1 MRLVK
6 KNVIINGIYEAGVR
20 YPEPA
25 NISYLWN
32 FGFFSLVC
40 LIIQLVSGILLAMHY
55 SAHVDLA
62 FNSIE
67 RLVREVDFGWL
78 LRYVHANGA
87 SFFFIVVYVHMLR
100 GLYFGS
106 YQKPNAML
114 WVSGVVIFLL
124 LIITGFLGYVLPW
137 GQMSY
142 WAATVITN
150 LVTVIPVVGEDIVI
164 WLWGGFNVDNPTLN
178 RFFSLH
184 YLCPF
189 IIVGLVGLHIIFLRE
204 NGSTNPLGV
213 KSNVDQIPFTPYFT
227 IKDLFSFMIFLV
239 LFFAFVFFA
248 PNYLGHPDNYLMADS
263 NVTPA
268 HIVPEWYLL
277 PFYAMLR
284 SIPNK
289 VLGVLALVLAIVV
302 LAFLPFLT
310 ISEVRSSYFR
320 KIHKHLFWSFL
331 ALCFFLGFLGSQPA
345 AAPYLTCG
353 LYSTILYFVYILVL
367 FPYIYMVEKVIIK
380 SLIIGLIAKEEI
392 ALNEELI
399 IAISFM
405 ITIAV
410 IRFAAKDSTNGMCTD
425 RSVNQENNF
434 TFNGKNAVEF
444 VSSTLVFS
452 KMKQKTAQTESK
464 VELKETVD
472 FETDSSLLSITPI
485 SIKATNFSNG
495 TLSSYSTNVLNVLGL
510 SIILFFLG
518 YFLMFK
524 VAYED
529 KLMGYECGFD
539 PFGNARGEFDIRFY
553 LVAILFLIFDLE
565 ITFLFPFS
573 VSIMSMTLFSYS
585 IMLIFLI
592 ILTIGFIYEIKKGA
606 LDWS

>member
-6 KNVIINGIYEAGVR
+6 KNVVINGIYEAGVR

-32 FGFFSLVC
+32 FGFFSLIC

-67 RLVREVDFGWL
+67 RLVREVDYGWL
-78 LRYVHANGA
+78 LRYIHANGA
-87 SFFFIVVYVHMLR
+87 SFFFIVVYIHMLR

-150 LVTVIPVVGEDIVI
+150 LVTVLPVIGEDIVI

-213 KSNVDQIPFTPYFT
+213 KSHVDQIPFTPYFT

-239 LFFAFVFFA
+239 LFFTFVFFA

-310 ISEVRSSYFR
+310 IAEVRSSYFR

-345 AAPYLTCG
+345 AAPYLICG
-353 LYSTILYFVYILVL
+353 LYSTIAYFIYILVL
-367 FPYIYMVEKVIIK
+367 FPCIYIVEKMIIK
-380 SLIIGLIAKEEI
+380 
-392 ALNEELI
+392 
-399 IAISFM
+399 
-405 ITIAV
+405 TI
-410 IRFAAKDSTNGMCTD
+410 
-425 RSVNQENNF
+425 
-434 TFNGKNAVEF
+434 
-444 VSSTLVFS
+444 
-452 KMKQKTAQTESK
+452 MKT
-464 VELKETVD
+464 TVK
-472 FETDSSLLSITPI
+472 
-485 SIKATNFSNG
+485 KA
-495 TLSSYSTNVLNVLGL
+495 
-510 SIILFFLG
+510 
-518 YFLMFK
+518 
-524 VAYED
+524 
-529 KLMGYECGFD
+529 
-539 PFGNARGEFDIRFY
+539 
-553 LVAILFLIFDLE
+553 
-565 ITFLFPFS
+565 
-573 VSIMSMTLFSYS
+573 
-585 IMLIFLI
+585 
-592 ILTIGFIYEIKKGA
+592 
-606 LDWS
+606 

>member
-1 MRLVK
+1 MFMSGGLK
-6 KNVIINGIYEAGVR
+6 IMEVIGKCSGFNYTKGYIEVYEAGVR

-124 LIITGFLGYVLPW
+124 LIITGFLGYVLPM
-137 GQMSY
+137 GSNELLGS
-142 WAATVITN
+142 N
-150 LVTVIPVVGEDIVI
+150 LVGEDIVI

-380 SLIIGLIAKEEI
+380 SILK
-392 ALNEELI
+392 
-399 IAISFM
+399 
-405 ITIAV
+405 
-410 IRFAAKDSTNGMCTD
+410 TN
-425 RSVNQENNF
+425 
-434 TFNGKNAVEF
+434 
-444 VSSTLVFS
+444 
-452 KMKQKTAQTESK
+452 
-464 VELKETVD
+464 
-472 FETDSSLLSITPI
+472 
-485 SIKATNFSNG
+485 
-495 TLSSYSTNVLNVLGL
+495 
-510 SIILFFLG
+510 
-518 YFLMFK
+518 
-524 VAYED
+524 
-529 KLMGYECGFD
+529 
-539 PFGNARGEFDIRFY
+539 
-553 LVAILFLIFDLE
+553 
-565 ITFLFPFS
+565 
-573 VSIMSMTLFSYS
+573 
-585 IMLIFLI
+585 
-592 ILTIGFIYEIKKGA
+592 KK
-606 LDWS
+606 

>member
-1 MRLVK
+1 
-6 KNVIINGIYEAGVR
+6 INGIYEAGVR

-32 FGFFSLVC
+32 FGFFSLIC
-40 LIIQLVSGILLAMHY
+40 LIIQIVSGILLAMHY

-67 RLVREVDFGWL
+67 RLVREVDYGWL
-78 LRYVHANGA
+78 LRYIHANGA
-87 SFFFIVVYVHMLR
+87 SFFFIVVYIHMLR

-150 LVTVIPVVGEDIVI
+150 LVTVLPVIGEDIVI

-213 KSNVDQIPFTPYFT
+213 KSHVDQIPFTPYFT

-239 LFFAFVFFA
+239 LFFTFVFFA

-310 ISEVRSSYFR
+310 LAEVRSSYFR

-353 LYSTILYFVYILVL
+353 LYSTIA
-367 FPYIYMVEKVIIK
+367 IIVNLAYNLK
-380 SLIIGLIAKEEI
+380 FRYKLSRAIKDGENTSGANIPMGQKFFKNLDFITKYKQFTKEEI
-392 ALNEELI
+392 ALNEELV
-399 IAISFM
+399 IASSFI
-405 ITIAV
+405 ITIMV
-410 IRFAAKDSTNGMCTD
+410 IKTMIKDSANEAFKSRGETQEQEFLTD
-425 RSVNQENNF
+425 GGKSLHKNVQKLNYEGSVIAVRKANN
-434 TFNGKNAVEF
+434 
-444 VSSTLVFS
+444 SFS
-452 KMKQKTAQTESK
+452 N
-464 VELKETVD
+464 KET
-472 FETDSSLLSITPI
+472 
-485 SIKATNFSNG
+485 IKFAKEGMGHQTIR
-495 TLSSYSTNVLNVLGL
+495 T
-510 SIILFFLG
+510 
-518 YFLMFK
+518 
-524 VAYED
+524 YED

-573 VSIMSMTLFSYS
+573 VSIMSMTLTSYS

-592 ILTIGFIYEIKKGA
+592 ILTIGFIYEIKKA
-606 LDWS
+606 L